1 MSLDKPDLHIR
12 LDEKVMLELKI
23 LAEVRCE
30 PMSKVA
36 ADLITRA
43 LMGEPYALRIAAA
56 QMLKAGMLK
65 AGIMGS

>member
-12 LDEKVMLELKI
+12 LEDRVMLELEV
-23 LAEVRCE
+23 LAKARCE

-56 QMLKAGMLK
+56 QMLKAG
-65 AGIMGS
+65 IMGS